1 MISTAETIGTVTA
14 GGGNTYTG
22 TITVGGIYTHTADT
36 SYIVTIDASVGSIMG
51 NGSGNVPTF
60 TVNDVSLGDDN
71 ANPIELLYS
80 NHWYDIGEKGLRMRF
95 TDATFGNGD
104 TFTIQALTASGS
116 AAAVGVAKY
125 IFTSSQEDS
134 SRIHSISPITTLTT
148 QAQVGT
154 RGVTMSFSNVGNLT
168 PGDRFHIICRGPQPT
183 NSNVTQLNFGNV
195 TVSTQ
200 SAVKVVWFEIIS
212 GAVSMSTV
220 KFSLQSDGT
229 FQHHDQG
236 NNDTEFHFGTCGADN
251 DGGTSSTFNDQ
262 VEFAVDVN
270 GLGRILATDIDSD
283 TPPNYLN
290 ATKADLAEV
299 NSADLAQTIG
309 NFQDALVSDF
319 IWLAIKLGAS
329 ETGANSTINY
339 RMYFDFS

>member
-1 MISTAETIGTVTA
+1 
-14 GGGNTYTG
+14 
-22 TITVGGIYTHTADT
+22 
-36 SYIVTIDASVGSIMG
+36 
-51 NGSGNVPTF
+51 
-60 TVNDVSLGDDN
+60 
-71 ANPIELLYS
+71 
-80 NHWYDIGEKGLRMRF
+80 
-95 TDATFGNGD
+95 
-104 TFTIQALTASGS
+104 
-116 AAAVGVAKY
+116 
-125 IFTSSQEDS
+125 
-134 SRIHSISPITTLTT
+134 
-148 QAQVGT
+148 
-154 RGVTMSFSNVGNLT
+154 
-168 PGDRFHIICRGPQPT
+168 
-183 NSNVTQLNFGNV
+183 
-195 TVSTQ
+195 
-200 SAVKVVWFEIIS
+200 
-212 GAVSMSTV
+212 MSTV

-251 DGGTSSTFNDQ
+251 DGGTSSTSNDQ

-283 TPPNYLN
+283 TPPVYLN